1 MIRGPMAL
9 SRRQR
14 VAANAVELLWAGLQR
29 RERSWVP
36 VGGLVRIGTEHLL
49 GEKLPRTAR
58 AFGSLRF
65 VSAGLI
71 DWVLPSSV
79 AARLVQ
85 RRLASDPQQTLTV
98 LERLHAVV
106 KATRALH
113 LTDWELNLA
122 SAELRSLTLDGTL
135 SELFR
140 RANFSRSTLVDVRF
154 FGLLAG
160 ANFDRS
166 TMRGVSF
173 IGSSLYWA
181 SFRGAKLEDVVIANG
196 QAMGCRFDGAGISH
210 CTISDIDLDGS
221 SFVHTQ
227 LREVLFERC
236 DLEGVD
242 VEGATWENVDL
253 IECRNVDPA
262 LADFARDNVT
272 AAGKDGG
279 SGLSPRT
286 TLGATPRS
294 LAGPDAASDGPA
306 GVKVRYAQAP
316 SVFRPP
322 LGYRLQTLA
331 RSLHVWIALGSD
343 YRSTQKR
350 LARDPDPAYRAV
362 LPRSR
367 LLGALRILLGTERPS
382 DDHRLSAIVYPLLA
396 KAFRE
401 RYPDLKDAALP
412 ELVLVDGTYP
422 VANFVDLGEQKYI
435 VLSAGMEVTTI
446 RLARY
451 CIAWVLPSAVSYM
464 DRWPSGEEP
473 EAIRGALVEGL
484 KQFADSKGD
493 IGGLG
498 RIQITGLRDQQATYL
513 TMTFLAFA
521 LGHELAHFLQAEDS
535 GGLDDFPYDPET
547 QADVVAAWVLKSEHE
562 LDGDAMVGE
571 EIGKMTAD
579 EVRAAF
585 RSMVRFRKDLRLQL
599 RDVPDGALDLRGEE
613 LVSALS
619 RFADCDWHAAAV
631 TAFILIV
638 GGSGAHHGA
647 KDLDAHIS
655 TVIRG
660 AFGDDTAAALMNELA
675 AEGSVLQM
683 LRSVFCAEQAAA

>member
-1 MIRGPMAL
+1 MAL

-14 VAANAVELLWAGLQR
+14 VAANAVEFLWAGLQR

-36 VGGLVRIGTEHLL
+36 VGGLVRIGAEHLL

-58 AFGSLRF
+58 AYGSLRF
-65 VSAGLI
+65 FSAGLV

-79 AARLVQ
+79 ASRFVQ
-85 RRLASDPQQTLTV
+85 RRLASDPQRTLIA

-106 KATRALH
+106 KATRPLH

-166 TMRGVSF
+166 TIRGVSF

-181 SFRGAKLEDVVIANG
+181 SFRGAMLEDVVIANG
-196 QAMGCRFDGAGISH
+196 QAIGCRFDGAGISH
-210 CTISDIDLDGS
+210 CTISDVDLDGS

-253 IECRNVDPA
+253 VECRNVDSA
-262 LADFARDNVT
+262 LAGLGQVNVT
-272 AAGKDGG
+272 AAKDGG
-279 SGLSPRT
+279 DGFSPRT

-294 LAGPDAASDGPA
+294 LSGPDAAPGGPA

-343 YRSTQKR
+343 YRSTQKK

-367 LLGALRILLGTERPS
+367 LLGALRILLGTERLS

-401 RYPDLKDAALP
+401 RYPELKDAALP
-412 ELVLVDGTYP
+412 EMVLVDGSYP

-464 DRWPSGEEP
+464 DSWPAGREP
-473 EAIRGALVEGL
+473 EAIRGALAEGL

-521 LGHELAHFLQAEDS
+521 LGHELAHFLQAQDI
-535 GGLDDFPYDPET
+535 GGLDDFRYDPET

-562 LDGDAMVGE
+562 LDGDAMMVE
-571 EIGKMTAD
+571 EVGKMTAD
-579 EVRAAF
+579 EVRAAL

-599 RDVPDGALDLRGEE
+599 REVPDGALDLRGEA

-619 RFADCDWHAAAV
+619 RFAGCDWHAAAV
-631 TAFILIV
+631 AAFILIV

-647 KDLDAHIS
+647 KGLDAHIS

-683 LRSVFCAEQAAA
+683 LRGVFSPEQAAA